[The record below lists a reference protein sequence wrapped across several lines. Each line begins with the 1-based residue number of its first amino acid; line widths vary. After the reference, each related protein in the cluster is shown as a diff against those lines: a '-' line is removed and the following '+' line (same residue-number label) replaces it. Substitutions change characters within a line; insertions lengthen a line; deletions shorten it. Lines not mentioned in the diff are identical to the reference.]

1 MRYNYRYNKSQIST
15 IFRDMSLLDNYIEE
29 IVNRRAERLKKKM
42 KSTVVVN
49 VDKSGLSELVEKFND
64 FLAN

>member
-29 IVNRRAERLKKKM
+29 IVNRRAERLRKKM

>member
-29 IVNRRAERLKKKM
+29 IVNRRAERLRKKM
-42 KSTVVVN
+42 KSTVAVN
-49 VDKSGLSELVEKFND
+49 TDKSSLSELVEKFND